1 MPTSAL
7 RDSGTGST
15 SQEARPRGENESMDT
30 SSDTLG
36 SLLRAWRDR
45 LSPADAG
52 ITASRT
58 RRASG
63 LRREELADLAGLSV
77 DYVVRLE
84 QGRAHHPSAQ
94 VIGALARALHLND
107 GERDH
112 LYRAAGLLPPAK
124 SHIST
129 HIPPGVQRLIA
140 RLGDNPL
147 AAFTA
152 DWNLL
157 SWNPLWSALQGDP
170 IVMPT
175 AQRNLARMIFGNV
188 ENRRYLRPSV
198 SANGPDQFEAAIVA
212 DLRTASS
219 TYPDDPDLRSLIR
232 ELRRTSPVF
241 AANWSRAAV
250 GHHTTDQKVITH
262 PDVGTITLDC
272 DVLTVP
278 GSDLKLVVYS
288 APTGSPDAEKLEFLR
303 VTRSVA
309 VANSHITA

>member
-1 MPTSAL
+1 VDISA
-7 RDSGTGST
+7 
-15 SQEARPRGENESMDT
+15 
-30 SSDTLG
+30 DTLG
-36 SLLRAWRDR
+36 GLLRAWRDR

-58 RRASG
+58 RRAAG

-77 DYVVRLE
+77 DYIVRLE
-84 QGRAHHPSAQ
+84 QGRANHPSVQ
-94 VIGALARALHLND
+94 VVGALARALHLND
-107 GERDH
+107 AERDH
-112 LYRAAGLLPPAK
+112 LYRTAGLLPPTK
-124 SHIST
+124 SRIST

-152 DWNLL
+152 DWSLL

-170 IVMPT
+170 NAMPT
-175 AQRNLARMIFGNV
+175 AQRNLARMIFGDG
-188 ENRRYLRPSV
+188 EIRRYLRPSMSV
-198 SANGPDQFEAAIVA
+198 NGSDQFEAAIVA

-219 TYPDDPDLRSLIR
+219 TYPNDPGLRSVIR

-241 AANWSRAAV
+241 DEHWTRAAV
-250 GHHTTDQKVITH
+250 GYHTTDQKTITH

-278 GSDLKLVVYS
+278 GSDLKLVVFS
-288 APTGSPDAEKLEFLR
+288 APTGSPDAEKLEFRR
-303 VTRSVA
+303 VTRGVA
-309 VANSHITA
+309 VANPQITA

>member
-1 MPTSAL
+1 
-7 RDSGTGST
+7 
-15 SQEARPRGENESMDT
+15 MDT

-107 GERDH
+107 AERDH

-170 IVMPT
+170 FVMPT

-188 ENRRYLRPSV
+188 ESRQYLRPSV

-219 TYPDDPDLRSLIR
+219 IYPDDPGLRSLIR

-241 AANWSRAAV
+241 DEHWSRAAV
-250 GHHTTDQKVITH
+250 GHHTTDQKAITH

-288 APTGSPDAEKLEFLR
+288 APTGSPDTGKLDFLR
-303 VTRSVA
+303 ITRGVA
-309 VANSHITA
+309 VTDAHITA